1 MPADDQRTTTKLTVK
16 IQNKMFTDFS
26 EQLSRLT
33 LRRDAHL
40 DRMISQ
46 EIPRLRADLEGKRL
60 SGAANRFIAQK
71 LNEMDVRPFSI
82 AITQETARALKEAV
96 EEHNLVRDAFLNRLI
111 AMLRS
116 TESFLKELGLEEYS
130 EAKVPL
136 SPIRLLEEAMTD
148 PFYYLRRQCMD
159 GEGLYLLKTPRYVG
173 FSCYLEDRD
182 VPGTDAWKEQR
193 AIENEEMPL

>member
-1 MPADDQRTTTKLTVK
+1 MPADDQRTMTKLTVK

-26 EQLSRLT
+26 EQISRLM
-33 LRRDAHL
+33 LRRDAYL

-60 SGAANRFIAQK
+60 SGAANSFITQK
-71 LNEMDVRPFSI
+71 LNEMDVKPFSI
-82 AITQETARALKEAV
+82 AITQETARALKDAV
-96 EEHNLVRDAFLNRLI
+96 EDHNLVRDAFLNRLI

-116 TESFLKELGLEEYS
+116 TESSLKGLGLEEYS
-130 EAKVPL
+130 EAEVPL

-148 PFYYLRRQCMD
+148 PFYYLRRKWTD
-159 GEGLYLLKTPRYVG
+159 GEGFYLKAYQNHVG
-173 FSCYLEDRD
+173 LSCYLEDRD

-193 AIENEEMPL
+193 VIEDMPL

>member
-1 MPADDQRTTTKLTVK
+1 MPADDQRTMTKLTVK

-26 EQLSRLT
+26 EQISRLM
-33 LRRDAHL
+33 LRRDAYL

-60 SGAANRFIAQK
+60 SGAANSFITQK
-71 LNEMDVRPFSI
+71 LNEMDVKPFSI
-82 AITQETARALKEAV
+82 AITQETARALKDAV

-116 TESFLKELGLEEYS
+116 TESSLKGLGLEEYS
-130 EAKVPL
+130 EAEVPL

-148 PFYYLRRQCMD
+148 PFYYLRRQWTD
-159 GEGLYLLKTPRYVG
+159 GEGFYLKAYQNHVG
-173 FSCYLEDRD
+173 LSCYLEDRD

-193 AIENEEMPL
+193 VIEDMPL